1 MAINAKTVKEL
12 RDKTGA
18 GMMDCKK
25 ALEESSGDIKSAI
38 VILREKG
45 IADAKGRMGRATKEG
60 LIASYIHPGNKLG
73 VLVDVRC
80 ETDFVAKNEIF
91 VKFVKNLAMHI
102 AATGPLAID
111 SESLNPKVVEQER
124 EIYRNQAIKQG
135 KPEKILDKIV
145 EGRIKKF
152 YSESCLLDQQYVR
165 DQEKT
170 IKDLLTDVI
179 VKTGENIRINRF
191 ARFRLGDNS

>member
-1 MAINAKTVKEL
+1 MAISAKTVKEL

-25 ALEESSGDIKSAI
+25 ALEESRGDIDRAL

-45 IADAKGRMGRATKEG
+45 IADAKGRLGRVTNEG
-60 LIASYIHPGNKLG
+60 LIVSYIHPGNKLG

-91 VKFVKNLAMHI
+91 VEFVKNLAMHI

-111 SESLNPKVVEQER
+111 RESLDPKVIEQEC
-124 EIYRNQAIKQG
+124 EIYRNQALKQG

-145 EGRIKKF
+145 EGRIEKF
-152 YSESCLLDQQYVR
+152 YAESCLLDQQYVR

-170 IKDLLTDVI
+170 IKDLLTDVM

-191 ARFRLGDNS
+191 ARFRLGVAY